1 MDPLAPSR
9 NAKCGLPQSVRLRL
23 AQIRSVIGCDL
34 YGGRGAACL
43 CRRRATTPPRVASA
57 ITAVQLKDD
66 ANRYYGVVGVG
77 YAQDLDIYGNTIRNA
92 TDGLIEADN
101 SQQHFHDGGQ
111 IRQ

>member
-1 MDPLAPSR
+1 M
-9 NAKCGLPQSVRLRL
+9 
-23 AQIRSVIGCDL
+23 
-34 YGGRGAACL
+34 
-43 CRRRATTPPRVASA
+43 ASA

-92 TDGLIEADN
+92 TDDLIEADN
-101 SQQHFHDGGQ
+101 SQQHLHDGGQ